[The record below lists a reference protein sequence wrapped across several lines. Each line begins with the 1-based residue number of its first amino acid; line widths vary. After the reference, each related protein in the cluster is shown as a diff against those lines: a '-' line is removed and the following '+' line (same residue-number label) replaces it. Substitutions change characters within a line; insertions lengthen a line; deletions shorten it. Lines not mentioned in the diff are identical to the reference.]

1 MKTKK
6 LSKKLRLNKKTV
18 ANLNNYEM
26 SLLKGGLKWE
36 SDIEPTECCAT
47 PQCTQSCSIIY
58 INGICQ

>member
-18 ANLNNYEM
+18 TNLNNYEM

-36 SDIEPTECCAT
+36 SDIPTECCAT

-58 INGICQ
+58 VNGICQ